1 MDYLNP
7 QILIEIN
14 KFIISLNMFQEN
26 IVFLDLEKN
35 YKNVYKYLKS

>member
-1 MDYLNP
+1 MDYLNH

-26 IVFLDLEKN
+26 IVFLDLQKN